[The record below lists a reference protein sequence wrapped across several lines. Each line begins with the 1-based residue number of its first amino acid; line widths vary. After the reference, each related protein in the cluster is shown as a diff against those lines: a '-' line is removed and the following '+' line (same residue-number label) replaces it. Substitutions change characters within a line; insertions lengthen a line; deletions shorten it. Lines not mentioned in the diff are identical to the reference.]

1 VIARIEQPVESHAE
15 ALEPA
20 APTDPTGDKPPTP
33 AAAEQQ
39 HGDGR
44 EAAKY
49 RRQLRETETERDALR
64 GRVETMMKAEVER
77 LAATDLAAPADLW
90 LTGTALPDLLDDDGN
105 VDAGKVTDTIQRII
119 GDRPSWR
126 AAPAPPSFDGGVRAT
141 VPTATTYQE
150 ILRGGKR

>member
-20 APTDPTGDKPPTP
+20 APTGDRPTAPGV
-33 AAAEQQ
+33 EQP

-49 RRQLRETETERDALR
+49 RRQLRETETERDTLSS
-64 GRVETMMKAEVER
+64 RVVAMQKAEVER
-77 LAATDLAAPADLW
+77 LVADDLAAPADLW
-90 LTGTALPDLLDDDGN
+90 LTGASLPDLLDDDGN
-105 VDAGKVTDTIQRII
+105 VDPGKVNDATAKILI
-119 GDRPSWR
+119 DRPGWR
-126 AAPAPPSFDGGVRAT
+126 ATPAPPSFDGGARVT

>member
-1 VIARIEQPVESHAE
+1 MIARIEQPVESHAT
-15 ALEPA
+15 ATEPA
-20 APTDPTGDKPPTP
+20 APTDPTGDKPTTP
-33 AAAEQQ
+33 AAVEQP

-49 RRQLRETETERDALR
+49 RRQLRETEAERDTLSS
-64 GRVETMMKAEVER
+64 RVEAMQRREVER
-77 LAATDLAAPADLW
+77 LAAPGLAAPADLW
-90 LTGTALPDLLDDDGN
+90 LTGTTLADMLDDDGN
-105 VDAGKVTDTIQRII
+105 VDPAKVGDTIQRII

-126 AAPAPPSFDGGVRAT
+126 AVPAPPSFDGGVRVT